1 MTKRVDVARL
11 ALLCMLAGCGGATSA
26 AGGGGPQTQGSPERQ
41 NRSVITQAQLA
52 ATNSE
57 NLYDAVA
64 KLHSDW
70 LSNRGPTSVS
80 DATPTGVSVF
90 MNGVLLGKAEALRD
104 IRVLDVSEIRYW
116 DAGQAAARF
125 GMGHPRGVIEIT
137 RK

>member
-1 MTKRVDVARL
+1 MTKRL
-11 ALLCMLAGCGGATSA
+11 AFTRVVCLCMLVGCGGAASA
-26 AGGGGPQTQGSPERQ
+26 TGASQTQPTPAGQS
-41 NRSVITQAQLA
+41 RSVLTQAQLA

-57 NLYDAVA
+57 NLFDAIA

-70 LSNRGPTSVS
+70 LSSRGPTSVT
-80 DATPTGVSVF
+80 DATPTAVSVF
-90 MNGVLLGKAEALRD
+90 MNGVSLGKADALRD
-104 IRVLDVSEIRYW
+104 IRVLDVTEVRYW

>member
-1 MTKRVDVARL
+1 MTHAKLAGVAL
-11 ALLCMLAGCGGATSA
+11 ACLLAGCGSASSA
-26 AGGGGPQTQGSPERQ
+26 AGGPQTQGSPERQ

-57 NLYDAVA
+57 TLYDAIS
-64 KLHSDW
+64 KLHPDW
-70 LSNRGPTSVS
+70 LSARGPTSVS
-80 DATPTGVSVF
+80 DATPTGVSIF
-90 MNGVLLGKAEALRD
+90 MNGVLLGKAETLRD